1 MKSSEYRKKLHESG
15 DRELTQMLKEE
26 RQALYNA
33 RQRMSMK
40 QQENPRE
47 IRERRKNI
55 ARILT
60 VAHERELK
68 AAKD

>member
-1 MKSSEYRKKLHESG
+1 VKSSEFRKKLQEVG
-15 DRELTQMLKEE
+15 GNELNDMLNEE

-33 RQRMSMK
+33 RQRMSLK

-60 VAHERELK
+60 TLHARKLQETKE
-68 AAKD
+68 

>member
-1 MKSSEYRKKLHESG
+1 VKSSEFRKKVHEASRG
-15 DRELTQMLKEE
+15 ELSQMLKEE

-33 RQRMSMK
+33 RQRMSLK

-60 VAHERELK
+60 AMRARELQ
-68 AAKD
+68 AAEE

>member
-1 MKSSEYRKKLHESG
+1 
-15 DRELTQMLKEE
+15 MLKEE

-33 RQRMSMK
+33 RQRMSLK

-60 VAHERELK
+60 AMRARELQ
-68 AAKD
+68 AAEE

>member
-1 MKSSEYRKKLHESG
+1 MKSSEFRKKLHESG
-15 DRELTQMLKEE
+15 DRELAQILKEE

-55 ARILT
+55 ARVLT
-60 VAHERELK
+60 VVHARDLK
-68 AAKD
+68 AAKE

>member
-1 MKSSEYRKKLHESG
+1 MHEASRG
-15 DRELTQMLKEE
+15 ELSQMLKEE

-33 RQRMSMK
+33 RQRMSLK

-60 VAHERELK
+60 AMRARELQ
-68 AAKD
+68 AAEE